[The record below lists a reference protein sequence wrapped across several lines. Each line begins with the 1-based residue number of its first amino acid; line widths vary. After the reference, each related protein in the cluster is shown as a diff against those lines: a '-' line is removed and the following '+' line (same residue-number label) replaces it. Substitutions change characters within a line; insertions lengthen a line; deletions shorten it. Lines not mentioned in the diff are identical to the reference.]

1 MRFLVFNNFIK
12 QKSMIRNVTPADAK
26 AITDI
31 YNQYILNT
39 TISFET
45 EPLTAEQMGERIKDI
60 STEYPYYVYENED
73 GTIGGYCYAHRWK
86 EREAYSHTLETTI
99 YLAHGI
105 ERRGIGTQLM
115 HMLIDECR
123 HRGFVALIACIT
135 GDNEASIK
143 MHASLGFEQKSCFE
157 KVGIKFGKM
166 LDVVDMELLL

>member
-73 GTIGGYCYAHRWK
+73 GTISGYCYAHRWK

-99 YLAHGI
+99 YLAPGI

>member
-1 MRFLVFNNFIK
+1 
-12 QKSMIRNVTPADAK
+12 
-26 AITDI
+26 
-31 YNQYILNT
+31 
-39 TISFET
+39 
-45 EPLTAEQMGERIKDI
+45 MGERIKDI

-73 GTIGGYCYAHRWK
+73 GTVSGYCYAHRWK

-99 YLAHGI
+99 YLAPGI